1 MNIEIKLKTEKKVT
15 VDFLEFGYG
24 TTIFTVDWDE
34 SQYEPG
40 YIYGKGVQIN
50 NEYANGESMS

>member
-40 YIYGKGVQIN
+40 YI
-50 NEYANGESMS
+50 